1 MHLLLLLLLRRRRAV
16 QGFMLLLL
24 LHLLVMLL
32 LLLLLMLLM
41 LLMLLHALLV
51 VGGVGVVDVVA
62 GSRLVVAVCIRHLLL
77 LPVIGRHGQRGVA
90 RDRQVSQLVGDVGS
104 EDLREHLHHLL
115 IAVS

>member
-32 LLLLLMLLM
+32 LLLLMLLM

-51 VGGVGVVDVVA
+51 GGGVGVVDVVA